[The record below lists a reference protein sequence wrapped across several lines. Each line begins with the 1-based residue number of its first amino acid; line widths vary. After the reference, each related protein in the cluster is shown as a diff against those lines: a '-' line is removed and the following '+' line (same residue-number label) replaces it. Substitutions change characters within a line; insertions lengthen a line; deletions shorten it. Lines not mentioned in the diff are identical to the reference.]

1 MSSCHQKVTCSCHGI
16 GWKIVHFGIY
26 QYSLALFLERIDTR
40 RELYQNEN
48 IAMVTYGHMTEVRH
62 HLTNDY
68 DIVLRHL
75 GMYLDCNREMLQH

>member
-1 MSSCHQKVTCSCHGI
+1 
-16 GWKIVHFGIY
+16 
-26 QYSLALFLERIDTR
+26 
-40 RELYQNEN
+40 
-48 IAMVTYGHMTEVRH
+48 MVTYGRMTEVRH